1 MEVLKAEEK
10 SGKKLK
16 AVQKEALSK
25 LDDVVEN
32 IEYFKDFSKQ
42 VDKIVEDVSQFTISL
57 AFFY

>member
-1 MEVLKAEEK
+1 LEVLKAEEK